1 MSKEKNQDNTAHN
14 ESEKC
19 EDSQEFTT
27 PCGKKVNM
35 GCSNLMPCKFIGM
48 GMSLF
53 MVAMLF
59 YILGRISADL
69 FM

>member
-1 MSKEKNQDNTAHN
+1 MNKEKQHN
-14 ESEKC
+14 EKTSSEEKC
-19 EDSQEFTT
+19 EDSHEFTT